1 MLPWTRPTPP
11 QNPVAAPD
19 TEMLRPCPLLPKI
32 AVAASEEALGVQ
44 VEAWQ
49 AWSLLVVRRYAEC
62 ARRVD
67 LWRAT
72 VPPSK

>member
-1 MLPWTRPTPP
+1 
-11 QNPVAAPD
+11 
-19 TEMLRPCPLLPKI
+19 MLRPCPPLPKV
-32 AVAASEEALGVQ
+32 AVAASEEALAVQ

-72 VPPSK
+72 VPPGK